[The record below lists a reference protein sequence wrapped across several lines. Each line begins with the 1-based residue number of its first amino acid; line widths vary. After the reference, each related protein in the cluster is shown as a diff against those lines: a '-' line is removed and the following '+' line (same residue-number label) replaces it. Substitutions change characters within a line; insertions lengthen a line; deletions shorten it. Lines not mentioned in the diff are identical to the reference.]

1 MEFEMAAIVG
11 GKGNEMG
18 NSLGTGDAM
27 ENIFG
32 LVIMNDWS
40 AR

>member
-18 NSLGTGDAM
+18 TSLRTGDVL
-27 ENIFG
+27 ENVFG